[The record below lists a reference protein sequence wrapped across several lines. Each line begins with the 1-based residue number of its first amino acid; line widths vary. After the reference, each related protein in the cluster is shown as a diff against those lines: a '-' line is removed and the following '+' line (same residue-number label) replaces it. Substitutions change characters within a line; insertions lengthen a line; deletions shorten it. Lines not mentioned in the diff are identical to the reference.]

1 VAYTDS
7 RGHFSLDLSR
17 STNILPD
24 ASTSSL
30 DGFEQMASAG
40 ASSLSRTIGGG
51 RVTEQM
57 MSRCELQASLVGYRS
72 DSIDLSGRRFMDK
85 PDVGTI
91 LLHRLAKVEG
101 STISAIS
108 LAAPKGARKAY
119 EKGIAA
125 SRKKKWDE
133 AQTHLEQAVALYPQY
148 ADAWY
153 ELGVALHEQGHLDQ
167 ARNAYRQAQNADSKF
182 LKPYRQMAVI
192 AVREKKWEEVAQTT
206 DRLLRLDP
214 VDFPDA
220 YFLSAVAR
228 FNLGD
233 LDAAEKSARAG
244 MKLDPNHR
252 MPRFEHVLGL
262 ILANKRDYAGAAQL
276 IRSYLQREP
285 DGQDS
290 AQVRSQLAE
299 IDRLLDTPAAP
310 TPPNP

>member
-7 RGHFSLDLSR
+7 GGRFSLDLSR

-24 ASTSSL
+24 ASTDSL
-30 DGFEQMASAG
+30 DGFEQMSAG

-72 DSIDLSGRRFMDK
+72 DSIDLSGRRFMDN

-101 STISAIS
+101 STISAVS

-153 ELGVALHEQGHLDQ
+153 ELGVALQEQNHLEQ
-167 ARNAYRQAQNADSKF
+167 ARTAYAQAQNADSKF

-192 AVREKKWEEVAQTT
+192 AVRERKWEEAAQTT

-233 LDAAEKSARAG
+233 LDAAEKSAREG

-252 MPRFEHVLGL
+252 MPRFEHLLGL
-262 ILANKRDYAGAAQL
+262 ILANKRDYAGAARL

-285 DGQDS
+285 DGRDAGQI
-290 AQVRSQLAE
+290 RSQLAE
-299 IDRLLDTPAAP
+299 IDRLLGQPAAP